1 MHPLHLFHYCP
12 CCGSE
17 QFLPQD
23 EKSKRCV
30 ACGFEYYLNPSSAY
44 VALITDDQGRLLVE
58 RRGRE
63 PAKGTLDLPGGFA
76 DMHERA
82 EDGVAR
88 EVFEET
94 GLTVTRSR
102 YLFSLPNNY
111 LYAGLD
117 IPTLDLFFLC
127 EVKDTT
133 SLLAGDDAD
142 ACFWLPLSEINPADF
157 GLHSISRGV
166 AFFLASHGISN
177 TTDNHSFL

>member
-1 MHPLHLFHYCP
+1 
-12 CCGSE
+12 
-17 QFLPQD
+17 
-23 EKSKRCV
+23 
-30 ACGFEYYLNPSSAY
+30 
-44 VALITDDQGRLLVE
+44 
-58 RRGRE
+58 
-63 PAKGTLDLPGGFA
+63 
-76 DMHERA
+76 MHERA

-94 GLTVTRSR
+94 GLTLTRSR